1 MSEEN
6 KQDEK
11 KLRNAAIAGASNE
24 VVQRYGSAIKE
35 HYVAYSG
42 MDNETGKKL
51 LRGLKDIS
59 NYKTNENCYDLNI
72 KQQAGFAAERKAV
85 ARKNAE
91 NIINRK
97 TTRTVS
103 TDDLGRVNDQIYD
116 QVDIDELGNV
126 IQGTGVQMKF
136 VGSSPEDCLK
146 KLNSKNFQKYVD
158 KDVKIAVPDEYF
170 DDLMGI
176 NGEKGIIDK
185 KIENLEKQ
193 VRSLQ
198 DKGNTELAKE
208 KINEIEKQKK
218 IKKNL
223 SKSGVTNEEAI
234 EARVNPKLSTAK
246 DSIKIAHKAGVNQA
260 AMGAGI
266 SGSVSLIKNVVRYWK
281 DDINAEEA
289 TKNVVKDLSTGAA
302 VGYGTGFVGSLT
314 KGALQNS
321 SSSTLRAASKTNL
334 PSRLVT
340 VTCNVGKVMKSYIKG
355 EIDGVECIE
364 RLGKDGFAE
373 VSSVMG
379 ATVAASLAG
388 ESVALG
394 VLAGLAGSTV
404 GYMAAVVVYQELATS
419 LKNAKLA
426 KEERIR
432 VEKEC
437 QEAIELIE
445 QYRSEMNS
453 QVRKYLFESIN
464 IFSVGFQEMDEAI
477 LCNDINGF
485 ISGNN
490 RIKTLLGYEIQFE
503 TQEEFDDL
511 MLSDSTFKL

>member
-1 MSEEN
+1 
-6 KQDEK
+6 
-11 KLRNAAIAGASNE
+11 
-24 VVQRYGSAIKE
+24 
-35 HYVAYSG
+35 
-42 MDNETGKKL
+42 
-51 LRGLKDIS
+51 
-59 NYKTNENCYDLNI
+59 
-72 KQQAGFAAERKAV
+72 
-85 ARKNAE
+85 
-91 NIINRK
+91 
-97 TTRTVS
+97 
-103 TDDLGRVNDQIYD
+103 
-116 QVDIDELGNV
+116 
-126 IQGTGVQMKF
+126 MKF

-289 TKNVVKDLSTGAA
+289 AKNVVKDISTGAA

-321 SSSTLRAASKTNL
+321 SSSTLRVASKTNL

-388 ESVALG
+388 ESVKLG

-404 GYMAAVVVYQELATS
+404 GYMAAVTVYQELATS

-437 QEAIELIE
+437 KEAIELIE

-453 QVRKYLFESIN
+453 QVSQYLFECIN
-464 IFSVGFQEMDEAI
+464 TFSVGFQEMDEAI
-477 LCNDINGF
+477 LSNDING
-485 ISGNN
+485 N
-490 RIKTLLGYEIQFE
+490 R
-503 TQEEFDDL
+503 
-511 MLSDSTFKL
+511 